1 MLWQNVMVSLAEQI
15 GVPCTVLQFFY
26 EFGTISQYKEKKEK
40 KQMIIR
46 KARRVSYSQIQE

>member
-40 KQMIIR
+40 KQMIIQE
-46 KARRVSYSQIQE
+46 SQKSEL